1 MGLAFG
7 VGSGHIAMDSIK
19 ALLNDPKLPE
29 CVESNHNYFHHRMA
43 YPHGLH
49 LADVVYPP
57 ESLEDITDD
66 VSKLP
71 TIGNSTEY
79 QLACPNIDWY
89 VILIHFYHL
98 SMQKYNISSY
108 VDLTFYILGAK
119 WNRACW
125 QPHQK

>member
-1 MGLAFG
+1 MMGLAFG
-7 VGSGHIAMDSIK
+7 VGSGHIAMDAIK

-29 CVESNHNYFHHRMA
+29 CVESNQNHFHHRMA

-89 VILIHFYHL
+89 VILINFFIY
-98 SMQKYNISSY
+98 ISLYIICTRIRSY
-108 VDLTFYILGAK
+108 VHLTFYILGAK
-119 WNRACW
+119 
-125 QPHQK
+125 

>member
-1 MGLAFG
+1 MMGLAFG
-7 VGSGHIAMDSIK
+7 VGSGHIAMDAIK

-29 CVESNHNYFHHRMA
+29 CAESNHNHFHHRMA

-89 VILIHFYHL
+89 VILIDFFHL
-98 SMQKYNISSY
+98 HIVIYNKKIICTRISSY

-119 WNRACW
+119 
-125 QPHQK
+125 

>member
-1 MGLAFG
+1 MMGLAFG

-89 VILIHFYHL
+89 VIFIHFYHL
-98 SMQKYNISSY
+98 SMQQYKICTRISSY

-119 WNRACW
+119 
-125 QPHQK
+125 

>member
-1 MGLAFG
+1 MMGLAFG
-7 VGSGHIAMDSIK
+7 VGSGHIAMDAIK

-29 CVESNHNYFHHRMA
+29 CAESNHNHFHHRMA

-89 VILIHFYHL
+89 VILTDFFIYL
-98 SMQKYNISSY
+98 SLYIKSAPVLVHTFIS
-108 VDLTFYILGAK
+108 LFIF
-119 WNRACW
+119 
-125 QPHQK
+125 